1 MLKKTHLEKNSFEG
15 QNVIDEN
22 KTWFQIVV
30 LLPSNLYQKVIWF
43 YYFWNQL
50 VICSRELG
58 LKTIICFLYCQDLPW
73 VQYLSNYWH
82 QIVSVLVEISH
93 LYFLICCCYTVSHE
107 LNNIKCLLFIK
118 AQYIEFFKQWFSVSI
133 VTFKKMFLT
142 SFFKF
147 PAFFFSCGWVHS
159 STT

>member
-1 MLKKTHLEKNSFEG
+1 MLKKTHVEKNSFEG

-22 KTWFQIVV
+22 KTEFQIVV
-30 LLPSNLYQKVIWF
+30 LLPLNLYQKVIWF
-43 YYFWNQL
+43 QYFLNQL

-58 LKTIICFLYCQDLPW
+58 LETIICFLYCQDLHW

-82 QIVSVLVEISH
+82 QIVSVSVEISH

-118 AQYIEFFKQWFSVSI
+118 AQYIQFFKQWFSVSI

-142 SFFKF
+142 SFSKF
-147 PAFFFSCGWVHS
+147 RAFFFFFLLLCSQQ
-159 STT
+159 

>member
-1 MLKKTHLEKNSFEG
+1 MISDCRLATVKFISKSYM
-15 QNVIDEN
+15 
-22 KTWFQIVV
+22 V
-30 LLPSNLYQKVIWF
+30 LVFL
-43 YYFWNQL
+43 NQL
-50 VICSRELG
+50 VICSRELA
-58 LKTIICFLYCQDLPW
+58 LETIICFLYCQDLPW

-93 LYFLICCCYTVSHE
+93 LYFLICCCYTVSHK

-147 PAFFFSCGWVHS
+147 PAFFFSCG
-159 STT
+159 